1 MEHIYSVYYPPLT
14 LDMCK
19 EGKIDRDDYYPR
31 TVLEVLVDQEGYT
44 HLGWLNDGVNPPG
57 LNDWMEQYRNR
68 SGSYTIMVSHQF
80 RLVYC
85 VDMGD

>member
-1 MEHIYSVYYPPLT
+1 MSQFIAVPYPALT

-19 EGKIDRDDYYPR
+19 QGKINRDDYYPR
-31 TVLEVLVDQEGYT
+31 TVIEVLEKEGYT
-44 HLGWLNDGVNPPG
+44 NLGWLNSGITPPR
-57 LNDWMEQYRNR
+57 LNDWTEQYRNR

-80 RLVYC
+80 RMLYC